1 VRRKLV
7 LIAYSAVVVLALA
20 RAGAGQSS
28 ATALVDRKIDINL
41 GSATFTQVLSV
52 LTLQY
57 RVPIGL
63 ERDVDYL
70 NRIRNL
76 MSFENGEINWK
87 EGTLYIKSGTL
98 KEILNS
104 LVAQEPIY
112 RWEVR
117 DGVINVYPIQ
127 SRDPFLQKLLD
138 TKVERFA
145 PEKGMNKL
153 QLHSAILDLPE
164 IKALLEAEELETMR
178 GVSGT
183 GRSID
188 TDDEVKL
195 GISHTNVRGVLNK
208 WTRDSEYKLWVV
220 DRIGDKRESLEI
232 SF

>member
-1 VRRKLV
+1 MRRKLV
-7 LIAYSAVVVLALA
+7 CIACSAIVVLALV

-28 ATALVDRKIDINL
+28 ATALVDQKIDVHL
-41 GSATFTQVLSV
+41 SRATFLQTLSVLSV
-52 LTLQY
+52 EH

-63 ERDVDYL
+63 ERDADYWH
-70 NRIRNL
+70 RMRSS
-76 MSFENGEINWK
+76 MAFENGQINWK
-87 EGTLYIKSGTL
+87 EGTIHIKSGTL
-98 KEILNS
+98 REILDS

-117 DGVINVYPIQ
+117 DGVINICPIQ

-138 TKVERFA
+138 TRVERFA
-145 PEKGMNKL
+145 PEKGMDKL

-164 IKALLEAEELETMR
+164 IRDLVEAAKLETMK
-178 GVSGT
+178 GVYGT
-183 GRSID
+183 GRSIYA
-188 TDDEVKL
+188 DDEVKL

-208 WTRDSEYKLWVV
+208 VIRDSEYKLWVV